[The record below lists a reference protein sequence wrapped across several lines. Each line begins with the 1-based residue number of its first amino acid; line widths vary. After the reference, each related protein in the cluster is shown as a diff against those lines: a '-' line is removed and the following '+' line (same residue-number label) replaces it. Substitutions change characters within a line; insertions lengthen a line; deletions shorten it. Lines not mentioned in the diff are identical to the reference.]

1 MNREADARISGD
13 ERIVLSTASSKDEAH
28 TIARTLV
35 ERRLAACVNIVE
47 GVHSVY
53 RWQENVEEADE
64 AILVVKTTEGRL
76 AALEETL
83 KALHS
88 YELPEFLVLTVSG
101 GSDSY
106 LQWIRTSVR

>member
-101 GSDSY
+101 GADSY